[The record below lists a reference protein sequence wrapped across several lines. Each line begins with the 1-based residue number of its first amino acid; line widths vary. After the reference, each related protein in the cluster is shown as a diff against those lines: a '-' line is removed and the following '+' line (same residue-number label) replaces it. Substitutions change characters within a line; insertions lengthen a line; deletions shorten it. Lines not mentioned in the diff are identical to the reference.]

1 MSDEKKLNQVSDSSN
16 QTDTDTYMKILK
28 KYRQSAGGGENNSAD
43 NTDKD
48 NKYDDNGKHT
58 PRCK

>member
-28 KYRQSAGGGENNSAD
+28 NTDNQPEAAENNSAD

-48 NKYDDNGKHT
+48 NNCLLYT
-58 PRCK
+58 SRCV

>member
-28 KYRQSAGGGENNSAD
+28 NTDNQPEAAENNSAD
-43 NTDKD
+43 NTD
-48 NKYDDNGKHT
+48 
-58 PRCK
+58 